1 MHALGLS
8 SVERP
13 LERVLAIGC
22 HSDDI
27 EIGIGATILTLTRS
41 CPDLTVDWVVLAAR
55 GERRAEAESSAAS
68 FLADAGT
75 ARVVLHEFTDGFMP
89 FEGADVKRAFE
100 DLKALDPQL
109 VFTHTRDDLHQDHR
123 LACELTWN
131 TFRHHAILE
140 YEIPKVDGDLGRP
153 NVYVP
158 VSAAI
163 AEEKALLL
171 ERHFGTQRSKHWF
184 DRETFLGL
192 MRIRGLEAVAEERY
206 AEAFYARKLVIGSPF
221 G

>member
-1 MHALGLS
+1 
-8 SVERP
+8 
-13 LERVLAIGC
+13 
-22 HSDDI
+22 
-27 EIGIGATILTLTRS
+27 
-41 CPDLTVDWVVLAAR
+41 
-55 GERRAEAESSAAS
+55 
-68 FLADAGT
+68 
-75 ARVVLHEFTDGFMP
+75 MP

-109 VFTHTRDDLHQDHR
+109 VFYPYAGRPAPGPPPRLRADLEH
-123 LACELTWN
+123 LPA
-131 TFRHHAILE
+131 HAILE

-206 AEAFYARKLVIGSPF
+206 AEAFYCRKLARAL
-221 G
+221 